1 MSRRGAGLELWD
13 AMVYASVSCLVF
25 HAYDMQR
32 GGMGKFCGQHLNVHA
47 HTNKNEKNYRD
58 CHKK

>member
-13 AMVYASVSCLVF
+13 AMVYASVSCLVCC
-25 HAYDMQR
+25 AYAMQR

-47 HTNKNEKNYRD
+47 HPNKNEK
-58 CHKK
+58 KLS